1 MCRLESLTQ
10 TLLFV
15 VFSREY
21 LPTTLDASVPSSGQ
35 QPASPYS
42 EQHPSD
48 GPSTGLP
55 ELLSDLRLAENVE
68 SVSEESVIDKEV
80 TLPDEEIT
88 LSDEEIT
95 LPEEEITLPDEEK
108 TRTHDEQSDG
118 VSASDEQ
125 SVSEESVPDG
135 EIMLPDHSRCLIKKI
150 CWKMNLLKRN
160 FLKYFLLLSQNL
172 IQFGVKISNG
182 LLERSKTKLLRT
194 CPGEGC

>member
-1 MCRLESLTQ
+1 M
-10 TLLFV
+10 
-15 VFSREY
+15 FSREY

-48 GPSTGLP
+48 DPSTGLP

-80 TLPDEEIT
+80 TLP
-88 LSDEEIT
+88 
-95 LPEEEITLPDEEK
+95 EEEITLPDEEK
-108 TRTHDEQSDG
+108 MRTHDEQSDG
-118 VSASDEQ
+118 V

-150 CWKMNLLKRN
+150 CWKMNLLKGN